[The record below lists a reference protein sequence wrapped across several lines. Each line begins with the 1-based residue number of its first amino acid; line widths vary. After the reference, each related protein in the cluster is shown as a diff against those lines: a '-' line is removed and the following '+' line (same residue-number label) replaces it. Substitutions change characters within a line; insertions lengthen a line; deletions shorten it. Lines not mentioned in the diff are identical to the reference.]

1 MKGIDAVDPR
11 ALSQVGVSSEWAAGV
26 NTGVQSGG
34 PEAGATIEPTDQKKQ
49 KAGSS
54 PHEKNSGLS
63 MNLPQDTPGHCQN
76 QPNGIWL
83 SIAAMRNMGKSS
95 PRLDDPGEDLPTSS
109 KSSFALTPRP
119 LRPHT
124 LEVIAVMAVK

>member
-1 MKGIDAVDPR
+1 
-11 ALSQVGVSSEWAAGV
+11 
-26 NTGVQSGG
+26 
-34 PEAGATIEPTDQKKQ
+34 
-49 KAGSS
+49 
-54 PHEKNSGLS
+54 
-63 MNLPQDTPGHCQN
+63 MNLPQDTPGYCQN

-124 LEVIAVMAVK
+124 LEVIAVMAVKQLPVFEDKPLITLNRSKRRHMRTWRRAEGFGIQSELVPLEIRTPPKAGFAGLSMVPW